1 MRAIAYAVAAA
12 VALAGGPAL
21 AKQKT
26 PEENLEIPMCP
37 QVLGTVAIKDS
48 QNEWWRQYNLG
59 NPAAVIKL
67 IVMKSG
73 CFQLVDR
80 GQGMQMMKEEREL
93 MGEDELQRGSDI
105 GKGQMVAADYFILP
119 DLVTQDSNAGGS
131 AIGAG
136 IGGAI
141 GGGWGAALGG
151 IKTKKLEAQA
161 LLTLTNA
168 RTGVQELIA
177 EGAYKKTDVSFGLG
191 GGGWGG
197 FGLALAAAGG
207 GYADTDIG
215 KVITLAYI
223 KAYRNMVTQMGG
235 LSGDA
240 RMAAPLPAQ
249 RLMERTALLSEP
261 RDDAAPVRGLREG
274 IVLHPTGNKQGL
286 FWEVEEPN
294 GDRGWVPS
302 ELLELAK

>member
-1 MRAIAYAVAAA
+1 MRAIAFAVAAA
-12 VALAGGPAL
+12 VVLAGSPAL
-21 AKQKT
+21 AKKKT

-80 GQGMQMMKEEREL
+80 GQGMQMMREERDL

-177 EGAYKKTDVSFGLG
+177 EGTYKKTDVSFGLG
-191 GGGWGG
+191 GGGFAGM
-197 FGLALAAAGG
+197 GLALAAAGG

-223 KAYRNMVTQMGG
+223 KVYRNMVVQMGG

-240 RMAAPLPAQ
+240 RMTAPLPAQ
-249 RLMERTALLSEP
+249 RLLERTALLSEP

-274 IVLHPTGNKQGL
+274 ILLHPTGNKSGL
-286 FWEVEEPN
+286 YWEVEEPN
-294 GDRGWVPS
+294 GDRGWVLS

>member
-1 MRAIAYAVAAA
+1 MRAIAFAVAAA

-21 AKQKT
+21 AKKT

-93 MGEDELQRGSDI
+93 MGEDELERGSDI
-105 GKGQMVAADYFILP
+105 GKGQMKAADYFILP
-119 DLVTQDSNAGGS
+119 DLVTQDSNTGGS
-131 AIGAG
+131 AVGAG
-136 IGGAI
+136 I

-151 IKTKKLEAQA
+151 IKTKKMEAQA

-177 EGAYKKTDVSFGLG
+177 EGTYKKTDVSFGFG

-235 LSGDA
+235 LSGNA
-240 RMAAPLPAQ
+240 KMAAPLPAQ
-249 RLMERTALLSEP
+249 RLLERTALLSEP

-274 IVLHPTGNKQGL
+274 MVLHPTGNKQGL

>member
-1 MRAIAYAVAAA
+1 MT
-12 VALAGGPAL
+12 AGSAM
-21 AKQKT
+21 ARKKT
-26 PEENLEIPMCP
+26 PEENLEIPICP
-37 QVLGTVAIKDS
+37 QLLGTVAIKDS

-59 NPAAVIKL
+59 NPASVIKL
-67 IVMKSG
+67 IVMRSG

-80 GQGMQMMKEEREL
+80 GQGMEMMRAERDL
-93 MGEDELQRGSDI
+93 MGEDELQGGSGI

-119 DLVTQDSNAGGS
+119 DLVTQDSNTGGS

-141 GGGWGAALGG
+141 GGGFGAMLGG

-177 EGAYKKTDVSFGLG
+177 EGTYKKTDVSFGLG

-223 KAYRNMVTQMGG
+223 KAYRNMVVQMGG
-235 LSGDA
+235 LTDNPK
-240 RMAAPLPAQ
+240 MAAPLPAQ
-249 RLMERTALLSEP
+249 RLLEPAPLLSQPDEN
-261 RDDAAPVRGLREG
+261 AQPVRGLREG
-274 IVLHPTGNKQGL
+274 TLLYPTGNKSGL
-286 FWEVEEPN
+286 FWEVDEPN
-294 GDRGWVPS
+294 GERGWVS
-302 ELLELAK
+302 SIMFELAK

>member
-1 MRAIAYAVAAA
+1 MRAIAFAVAAA
-12 VALAGGPAL
+12 VVLAGGPAL
-21 AKQKT
+21 AKKT

-105 GKGQMVAADYFILP
+105 GKGQMKAADYFILP
-119 DLVTQDSNAGGS
+119 DLVTQDSNTGGS

-177 EGAYKKTDVSFGLG
+177 EGTYKKTDVSFGFG

-235 LSGDA
+235 LSGNA
-240 RMAAPLPAQ
+240 KMAAPLPAQ
-249 RLMERTALLSEP
+249 RLLERTALLSEP
-261 RDDAAPVRGLREG
+261 REDAAPVRGLREG

>member
-1 MRAIAYAVAAA
+1 MRLIASAVAASLILCA
-12 VALAGGPAL
+12 GPAF
-21 AKQKT
+21 AKKKT

-80 GQGMQMMKEEREL
+80 GQGMEMMRAERDL
-93 MGEDELQRGSDI
+93 VGDDELQRGSDI

-119 DLVTQDSNAGGS
+119 DLVTQDSDTGGS

-136 IGGAI
+136 IGGMI
-141 GGGWGAALGG
+141 GGGFGAALGG

-177 EGAYKKTDVSFGLG
+177 EGTYKKTDVSFGLG
-191 GGGWGG
+191 GGGFAGM
-197 FGLALAAAGG
+197 GLALAAAGG

-223 KAYRNMVTQMGG
+223 KAYRNMVVQMGG

-240 RMAAPLPAQ
+240 RMTAPLPAQ
-249 RLMERTALLSEP
+249 RLLERTALLSEP

-274 IVLHPTGNKQGL
+274 ILLHPTGNKSGL
-286 FWEVEEPN
+286 YWEVEEPN
-294 GDRGWVPS
+294 GDRGWVLS

>member
-1 MRAIAYAVAAA
+1 MRAIAFAVAAA
-12 VALAGGPAL
+12 VVMAGSPAL
-21 AKQKT
+21 AKKT

-105 GKGQMVAADYFILP
+105 GKGQMKAADYFILP
-119 DLVTQDSNAGGS
+119 DLVTQDSNTGGS

-151 IKTKKLEAQA
+151 IKSKKLEAQA

-177 EGAYKKTDVSFGLG
+177 EGTYKKTDVSFGLG

-235 LSGDA
+235 LSGNA
-240 RMAAPLPAQ
+240 KMAAPLPAQ
-249 RLMERTALLSEP
+249 RLLERTALLSEP

-274 IVLHPTGNKQGL
+274 MVLHPTGNKAGL

-302 ELLELAK
+302 KLLELAK

>member
-1 MRAIAYAVAAA
+1 MRAIAFAVAAA
-12 VALAGGPAL
+12 VVMAGSPAL
-21 AKQKT
+21 AKKT

-105 GKGQMVAADYFILP
+105 GKGQMKAADYFILP
-119 DLVTQDSNAGGS
+119 DLVTQDSNTGGS
-131 AIGAG
+131 
-136 IGGAI
+136 AI

-177 EGAYKKTDVSFGLG
+177 EGTYKKTDVSFGLG

-235 LSGDA
+235 LSGNA
-240 RMAAPLPAQ
+240 KMAAPLPAQ
-249 RLMERTALLSEP
+249 RLLERTALLSEP
-261 RDDAAPVRGLREG
+261 REDAAPVRGLREG
-274 IVLHPTGNKQGL
+274 IVLHPTGNKEGL